1 MTPQLPFLAARPL
14 CARQSSRYL
23 VCMTSLFISS
33 VSWCRGC
40 HLSGMEEGVGAQSAE
55 LCPGLHRQSWWN
67 QPSVPGLPD
76 SKVYALST
84 VTLG

>member
-1 MTPQLPFLAARPL
+1 MHDLVIPL
-14 CARQSSRYL
+14 ICFEAQ
-23 VCMTSLFISS
+23 
-33 VSWCRGC
+33 GC
-40 HLSGMEEGVGAQSAE
+40 HLSGIDEGVGAQSAE

-67 QPSVPGLPD
+67 QHSVPGLPD